1 MKPLKRPLQ
10 RVNYPV
16 LLFTK
21 ITGALPSWLF
31 FRPRIYRV
39 PDAPRGKLP
48 GGTLLVSNHTSLL
61 DFVLYLLIF
70 PWNTLRFL
78 IAEVLFSK
86 STVLSRLLYALGGI
100 FVDRTSHDFSFVAD
114 AVRVLQSGGIVGVFP
129 QGRLPIGDTPFPFL
143 PSAVYI
149 ALHSNATIVPVYTAG
164 EYGRRRARVVI
175 GAPFSLR
182 SLRSGSDEP
191 DQAELAVLNAML
203 QARVMELA
211 QTLPQEKK
219 Q

>member
-114 AVRVLQSGGIVGVFP
+114 AVRVLQGYFRKGACQSEI
-129 QGRLPIGDTPFPFL
+129 RPFPFCQA
-143 PSAVYI
+143 PSILRFAPMPQLCRFI
-149 ALHSNATIVPVYTAG
+149 PQADMAADALALLS
-164 EYGRRRARVVI
+164 ARLFRC
-175 GAPFSLR
+175 AR
-182 SLRSGSDEP
+182 C
-191 DQAELAVLNAML
+191 AAAAMNQIRQNWL
-203 QARVMELA
+203 H
-211 QTLPQEKK
+211 
-219 Q
+219 